1 MPGTS
6 IGARLIA
13 ARERSDLSLE
23 SIADKTNMPLRKLES
38 LENDE
43 ITTDN
48 FTAFDKAYLKKYCQF
63 IGVVYD
69 DLFSDLKIK
78 SIKIDTVQKKF
89 TKPIR
94 RRYKKTIPLKSL
106 LITGCAIVMAYY
118 FYSGMTVETTEQTNG
133 NNHLI
138 LDSAYNQNL

>member
-23 SIADKTNMPLRKLES
+23 SIADKTNMPLRKLEA

-78 SIKIDTVQKKF
+78 SIKIDTVQKKY
-89 TKPIR
+89 TKPTR

>member
-78 SIKIDTVQKKF
+78 SIKIDTVQKKY
-89 TKPIR
+89 TKPTR

-106 LITGCAIVMAYY
+106 LITGCVIVMAYY